1 MENMTYNTEQD
12 KLIIPE
18 YGRNIQNMIEFAK
31 TIEDDEERQ
40 AFAEYIVDLMLQMAT
55 SSRNNIEFKDKM
67 WLHFFKIAQYD
78 IKVTTPAGEVP
89 KSEESQLAPLRVEY
103 PKNNSAYRHYGQ
115 FVRKLVDKAI
125 AMEEGPKKEEFK
137 NIIGSYM
144 KLAYKNWSREHYVND
159 EVIKKELENM
169 SQGKLVMAD
178 DIVLN
183 KIRAANK
190 APTSNYSKGAG
201 GSSSRRNHKSGRGGR
216 TGGKSGGRS
225 GGRTNYKKKR

>member
-1 MENMTYNTEQD
+1 MTYNTERE

-18 YGRNIQNMIEFAK
+18 YGRNIQNMIEFCK
-31 TIEDDEERQ
+31 NIEEDEERQ
-40 AFAEYIVDLMLQMAT
+40 AFASYIVDLMLQMAT

-67 WLHFFKIAQYD
+67 WLHFFKIAKYD
-78 IKVTTPAGEVP
+78 INVTTPEGEVP
-89 KSEESQLAPLRVEY
+89 KSEESQLKPLRVEY
-103 PKNNSAYRHYGQ
+103 PINNSAYRHYGQ

-159 EVIKKELENM
+159 EVIKKELLTM
-169 SQGKLVMAD
+169 SQGKLEMAD
-178 DIVLN
+178 DVVLN

-190 APTSNYSKGAG
+190 PPTSNYSKGAAG
-201 GSSSRRNHKSGRGGR
+201 KRNN
-216 TGGKSGGRS
+216 KSGGRS
-225 GGRTNYKKKR
+225 GGKSRSGGRPSGRSGGRNYKKKR